1 MSKGCWPQVR
11 VPPVWQQRVYE
22 KSAELHGAVM
32 LWEAEGVFRK
42 VGRAGFDTLIAFGE
56 LKITNRV

>member
-1 MSKGCWPQVR
+1 
-11 VPPVWQQRVYE
+11 
-22 KSAELHGAVM
+22 M